1 MAYLYLLSLC
11 GRFMTIDVGARWFV
25 SWTHYVDVITVE
37 SASLSKLLQSL
48 AGNQVVLAVSH
59 DDMQTQ

>member
-1 MAYLYLLSLC
+1 MSVA
-11 GRFMTIDVGARWFV
+11 A
-25 SWTHYVDVITVE
+25 VE
-37 SASLSKLLQSL
+37 SASLTKLLQSL